1 MVNPQTD
8 PHQLIETTFDKLP
21 GWENDDSPEALRA
34 FAGSAERIIHGR
46 YRQKSLGIDPADYSA
61 LAKAAIDL
69 CTRSELSQ
77 CDARNFFENGFTPF
91 RLAVKSLEPFCGHV
105 TGYFEPI
112 VLASR
117 IRTEKY
123 SAPIYS
129 RPPDLVDLNTDN
141 HPRHIGSEFAFA
153 RQTSSGLVEYHDRPA
168 IENGALSNKQLE
180 LAYVADKVDAFF
192 IHVQGSARL
201 QFPDG
206 EELRI
211 TYAAKSGHTYSSI
224 GKHLLKT
231 GELSADDCGMDA
243 LRFWF
248 KRNPDRV
255 DSVLNRNRSFI
266 FFKAVSSIE
275 TADGPIGA
283 AKIPLIS
290 GRSLAVDRN
299 IHTFGVPIYVDT
311 KTSLPRYNLPWQ
323 RLMVAHDTG
332 SAIMGLAR
340 GDLFI
345 GSGDEAGSIAGEV
358 NHAADF
364 YILLPKGLD
373 VAAAEHNL

>member
-1 MVNPQTD
+1 MVKPQTD
-8 PHQLIETTFDKLP
+8 QHQLVATTFDKLP
-21 GWENDDSPEALRA
+21 GWKNDDLSEALRA
-34 FAGSAERIIHGR
+34 FAGSAERLIHGR
-46 YRQKSLGIDPADYSA
+46 YRQRSLGIDPADYSA

-69 CTRSELSQ
+69 CDKSELSQ
-77 CDARNFFENGFTPF
+77 REARIFFESGFTPYRF
-91 RLAVKSLEPFCGHV
+91 AVKALQPFQGHV

-112 VLASR
+112 VPASR

-123 SAPIYS
+123 SAPLYS
-129 RPPDLVDLNTDN
+129 RPADLVDLKTDN
-141 HPRHIGSEFAFA
+141 HPQHIGSEFAFA
-153 RQTSSGLVEYHDRPA
+153 RKVSSGLVEYHDRPA
-168 IENGALSNKQLE
+168 IENGALANKKLE

-224 GKHLLKT
+224 GKYLLKT

-248 KRNPDRV
+248 KQNPDRV
-255 DSVLNRNRSFI
+255 DCVLNRNRSFI
-266 FFKAVSSIE
+266 FFKAVSAIE

-283 AKIPLIS
+283 AKIPLMA

-299 IHTFGVPIYVDT
+299 IHTFGVPIYVNT
-311 KTSLPRYNLPWQ
+311 KTSLPGNNLPWQ
-323 RLMVAHDTG
+323 RLMMAHDTG
-332 SAIMGLAR
+332 SAITGMAR

-345 GSGDEAGSIAGEV
+345 GSGDEAGSIAGEI

-364 YILLPKGLD
+364 YILLPKDLD
-373 VAAAEHNL
+373 VEAAERNS